1 MKRTW
6 LTLTAALALFV
17 LPTGCSQD
25 ELPAPAPVRPVEFPD
40 PEPEPDPDTIPDT
53 TFDPDYES
61 SDFSED
67 GKAVLLQRATEGR
80 GIDIVL
86 MGDAFSDRLVANGV
100 YMQKMRQAADAFF
113 SEEPYRSF
121 RHLFN
126 VFAVKAVSR
135 HEAVSERHSTA
146 LGVSFGEGRDIRGNV
161 GVVLDY
167 ARRVPSLRNSTGRLD
182 ELLVVVIVNQ
192 VRWAG
197 TCHMWGPKALS
208 DASSPL
214 EGDYGR
220 GFSIAYCAYAD
231 VEDWI
236 YVVIHEAA
244 GHGFAKLADEY
255 IEPGYTTA
263 IPDDRRTTQIRRQ
276 QYGYSRNVDYRGDRT
291 QCAWLRYLDDPRYA
305 ESDLGYYEGGDGYPY
320 GVWRSSHRSLMRQ
333 YDAGGFNPVSRE
345 AIYRRIHKLAYG
357 EGWVFDYETF
367 AAFDAPNRRR
377 AATRVLRPQ
386 PSDRLPLPAPQWID
400 RSRPLL

>member
-67 GKAVLLQRATEGR
+67 GKAALLQRATEGR

-192 VRWAG
+192 VR
-197 TCHMWGPKALS
+197 
-208 DASSPL
+208 
-214 EGDYGR
+214 
-220 GFSIAYCAYAD
+220 
-231 VEDWI
+231 
-236 YVVIHEAA
+236 
-244 GHGFAKLADEY
+244 
-255 IEPGYTTA
+255 
-263 IPDDRRTTQIRRQ
+263 
-276 QYGYSRNVDYRGDRT
+276 
-291 QCAWLRYLDDPRYA
+291 
-305 ESDLGYYEGGDGYPY
+305 
-320 GVWRSSHRSLMRQ
+320 
-333 YDAGGFNPVSRE
+333 
-345 AIYRRIHKLAYG
+345 
-357 EGWVFDYETF
+357 
-367 AAFDAPNRRR
+367 
-377 AATRVLRPQ
+377 
-386 PSDRLPLPAPQWID
+386 
-400 RSRPLL
+400 